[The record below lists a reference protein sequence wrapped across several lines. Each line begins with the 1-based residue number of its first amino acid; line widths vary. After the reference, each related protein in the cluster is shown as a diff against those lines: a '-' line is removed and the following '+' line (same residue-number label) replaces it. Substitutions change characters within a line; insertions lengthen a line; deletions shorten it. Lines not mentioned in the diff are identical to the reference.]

1 MTEIEESERDLD
13 FLYKK
18 TQFPEVFMQNKL
30 VPSTTFRAGSEQ
42 RRMEPILWRPLEFI
56 RVHPMRY
63 VKPLSH
69 RVNSWLI

>member
-1 MTEIEESERDLD
+1 MYSQLQQGDTRNILD
-13 FLYKK
+13 WTLG
-18 TQFPEVFMQNKL
+18 ENK
-30 VPSTTFRAGSEQ
+30 PNSK
-42 RRMEPILWRPLEFI
+42 PILGKGKRKKAKMRVNSVFI